1 MQTHY
6 QPVCCNKLCLNSTY
20 KKSYMDILL
29 TLIGF
34 IFMLV
39 GIIGSFLPILPG
51 PPLSWI
57 GLLLLYLTKAVEN
70 NWVFLGITLVV
81 ALLVFALDYIIPAM
95 GTKKFGGSK
104 AGMFGTTVGLLVAIV
119 FPVLGPIGIIVWP
132 FVGALVGELLNKTE
146 SKTAVK
152 AAFGSFLGFLTGT
165 FIKFIVAVIYFGFF
179 LSTLWEHKSLIFT
192 F

>member
-1 MQTHY
+1 
-6 QPVCCNKLCLNSTY
+6 
-20 KKSYMDILL
+20 MDILL

-39 GIIGSFLPILPG
+39 GIVGSFLPILPG

-57 GLLLLYLTKAVEN
+57 GLLLLYLTKAIET
-70 NWVFLGITLVV
+70 NWVFLGITLAV

-104 AGMFGTTVGLLVAIV
+104 AGMFGTTIGLLVAIV

-152 AAFGSFLGFLTGT
+152 AAFGSFLGFVTGT
-165 FIKFIVAVIYFGFF
+165 FIKFIVAVVYFGFF
-179 LSTLWEHKSLIFT
+179 ISTAWEHKSLIFS